1 MKFELYSDFD
11 PSTDQQKV
19 IDKLS
24 KGVSDKQASQ
34 LLLGGFGN
42 NLRNSKYY
50 QKMNRPTLIMTHNKT
65 LGKKYFNS

>member
-34 LLLGGFGN
+34 LLLNGFFAMAN
-42 NLRNSKYY
+42 IIKN
-50 QKMNRPTLIMTHNKT
+50 MVPP
-65 LGKKYFNS
+65 